1 MTYSENQ
8 VRHLYVLDGS
18 DITDTTNFKPKS
30 VSALTAAP
38 MDFALAK
45 TKDGE
50 CVYLQYNGAGGVTRS
65 DLIPIKNILYAH
77 KTAAAEMAKKLKT
90 ATIAVTATSTDGD
103 ENTTVD
109 KGTYIVRI
117 VVYNYVGM
125 SDEDKYYRYGQVTSN
140 GNLSVEDFYA
150 KMADSL
156 TKNLSR
162 EVGKLFDVDLVEE
175 DSAPVGIKI
184 TEVEQDWVLG
194 TKQRV
199 PVLFD
204 VQLVSNDDIF
214 DPSVDG
220 NVTTYDWGT
229 VTVGAA
235 DETLNN
241 GKDIADLEYFLMGE
255 RADIYRGKGW
265 PNVIPTKYLVD
276 STSAYDVLDIHF
288 AYVGANECVQKSE
301 KTITLVSKV
310 ADLIDTLATNFTS
323 ATGVA
328 VTAKE

>member
-8 VRHLYVLDGS
+8 VRHLYVLDGTDMTDASTFEAVGLS
-18 DITDTTNFKPKS
+18 DLSQN
-30 VSALTAAP
+30 P
-38 MDFALAK
+38 MNFALSK

-90 ATIAVTATSTDGD
+90 ATVQVTATSTDSD

-117 VVYNYVGM
+117 VIYNYIGM

-140 GNLSVEDFYA
+140 GNLSVADFYT
-150 KMADSL
+150 KLADSL
-156 TKNLSR
+156 NKNLSR
-162 EVGKLFDVDLVEE
+162 EAGKLFTVVAQTGQGSEG
-175 DSAPVGIKI
+175 VVI

-204 VQLVSNDDIF
+204 VQLVSNDDLF
-214 DPSVDG
+214 EASVDG
-220 NVTTYDWGT
+220 NVTTFDWGT
-229 VTVGAA
+229 VTIG
-235 DETLNN
+235 ESNNTLNN

-276 STSAYDVLDIHF
+276 SNSAYDVLDIHF

-301 KTITLVSKV
+301 KTITLVSKTPSK
-310 ADLIDTLATNFTS
+310 ISTFATNFTT
-323 ATGVA
+323 ATGVE